1 MLTKIIM
8 KKCILEHY
16 GLKPFFEK
24 KNPESILAFRKRT
37 KINVQFRKAK
47 RLSGKLKLFFF
58 HFAGV

>member
-1 MLTKIIM
+1 M